1 MPYVGGTKSMTKN
14 KPAGHGLAEQLP
26 KMRELMEDFWE
37 LRGLIFQSF
46 FLLYNLPF
54 PGDLLLQFLLGWQ
67 VKLVF

>member
-37 LRGLIFQSF
+37 LRGLHSKSF
-46 FLLYNLPF
+46 LVSHDKLRQ
-54 PGDLLLQFLLGWQ
+54 LLL
-67 VKLVF
+67 